1 MIGTPPGALDA
12 PFVQPRRPPATRRL
26 SVRAAPADHGRMRRI
41 AQLCER
47 LRSLTITPDAEGA
60 FDDARR
66 RVVERTPRSE
76 RRVDL
81 AMAAAFL
88 VAATAL
94 ALAAPPAPRRRRHR
108 RRARR
113 SPSRSSPA
121 WRSTSRWAS
130 PCRPSSPWC
139 RCCSCFRPGS
149 CRCSSASRSSSR
161 AIVDALTGPR
171 HLERIAR
178 GFCDAWFSLAPATVF
193 VLGSV
198 DGVHAADWP
207 WWLAAF
213 AAQLGLDMLVSSFGE
228 WLRAGRW
235 PRLHL
240 RELGVVAFVDGALA
254 PIGLLVAVVAADAP
268 VALLAVLPLGA
279 LIAALAQER
288 RHRLEQ
294 AVELGDAYQ
303 GVALLLGEVIED
315 DDHYTGEHSRGVVQL
330 SSEIAQELGLGERD
344 RRLVEFGALLHDVGK
359 VRVPNEIINKAG
371 PLDDDEWAIM
381 RRHTIDGEAM
391 LARVGGMMQEVGRIV
406 RGSHEDWDGTGY
418 PDGLAGEEI
427 PLASRIVSCADAY
440 SAMTTDRSYRKAL
453 GHAGRGRRA
462 PALRGHAVRPARRR
476 GRDPRRRPRGRA
488 GAAGAARRP
497 RGRRGRRGVARL
509 RSAGAGDPLP
519 SPRRMSRDA
528 RPSALR
534 LRPARRGTSTS
545 CARRSS
551 RAPSRVPQ
559 RGQTPSRR
567 RAGMTLPVWTPP
579 PAIAERFAARI
590 ALRRRSSSLLGQV
603 VGAAGSGRS
612 ARARAPRRPAGCPT
626 PASTAWSMIRAF
638 TGMRLRATRAR
649 KSLRE
654 ISAAS
659 GPRRSIA
666 GSRRTRPRRRLS
678 RSVIAPP
685 SSNAIEKRSQR
696 SRSTRGRGSPASSP
710 STTIRPAI
718 PRWMPSAGPSSDVS
732 HHIDFPRR
740 SALTS
745 ERPTSASAISPGAC
759 GRQT

>member
-1 MIGTPPGALDA
+1 
-12 PFVQPRRPPATRRL
+12 
-26 SVRAAPADHGRMRRI
+26 MRRI

-88 VAATAL
+88 VAATGL
-94 ALAAPPAPRRRRHR
+94 ALAAPPAPV
-108 RRARR
+108 AAGTAVALVLALAVL
-113 SPSRSSPA
+113 SRVEIDLALGFAVPTELA
-121 WRSTSRWAS
+121 VV
-130 PCRPSSPWC
+130 PMLFLLP
-139 RCCSCFRPGS
+139 PGVVPLLVGVALVLT
-149 CRCSSASRSSSR
+149 R
-161 AIVDALTGPR
+161 IVDALTGPR

-344 RRLVEFGALLHDVGK
+344 QRLVEFGALLHDVGK

-453 GHAGRGRRA
+453 GHDGRGRRA

-497 RGRRGRRGVARL
+497 RGGRGRRGVAAPR
-509 RSAGAGDPLP
+509 APAPAPP
-519 SPRRMSRDA
+519 SDLLGRAPVRRAPAD
-528 RPSALR
+528 
-534 LRPARRGTSTS
+534 RPARHRG
-545 CARRSS
+545 
-551 RAPSRVPQ
+551 P
-559 RGQTPSRR
+559 
-567 RAGMTLPVWTPP
+567 
-579 PAIAERFAARI
+579 AAR
-590 ALRRRSSSLLGQV
+590 AYAVAPAGRDDLARVDAAARDRGAVRRPDGDPQAVELVLGQV
-603 VGAAGSGRS
+603 VGRPVRVDPRAPERLVGQQVAHAGEDRLVHDPRLDRHAAAGDAGAEVLARDLGRVGAEALDRRLEPHAS
-612 ARARAPRRPAGCPT
+612 QAAAVAQRHRAAVLERDREAVPAVAVDPGPRVAGLVAVDDDPPGHAEVDAERRAR
-626 PASTAWSMIRAF
+626 
-638 TGMRLRATRAR
+638 
-649 KSLRE
+649 
-654 ISAAS
+654 
-659 GPRRSIA
+659 
-666 GSRRTRPRRRLS
+666 
-678 RSVIAPP
+678 
-685 SSNAIEKRSQR
+685 
-696 SRSTRGRGSPASSP
+696 
-710 STTIRPAI
+710 
-718 PRWMPSAGPSSDVS
+718 
-732 HHIDFPRR
+732 
-740 SALTS
+740 
-745 ERPTSASAISPGAC
+745 RPTSRTTSTSRGA
-759 GRQT
+759 RR